1 MIDAHHVQ
9 DRGFSMNYRHAFHA
23 GNFADVIKHTIL
35 ARCLEHLKVKPAPFR
50 VIDTH
55 AGIGRYD
62 LAGARAERTG
72 EWRAG
77 IGRLLEANLSSGIID
92 LIKPYLNAVQ
102 ATRAV
107 HGPNFYPGSPEIA
120 RYLTRGEDRLILIEK
135 HPEDRATL
143 ARNMAFD
150 GRAKIIEIDAW
161 VGLNAFVPP
170 KERRGLVLIDP
181 PFEEPEEFER
191 LFGSF
196 SQAYRKWP
204 TGTYALWYPLK
215 DLSAVASFTWGL
227 RSLQIPKMLNV
238 EFRIKAPTRIPSL
251 FGCGMII
258 INPPWRLRDELSQIM
273 PAYSELLALDEGGGW
288 NGDWLTESVVTSI

>member
-1 MIDAHHVQ
+1 
-9 DRGFSMNYRHAFHA
+9 MNYRHAFHA
-23 GNFADVIKHTIL
+23 GNFADVFKHIIL
-35 ARCLEHLKVKPAPFR
+35 ARCLEHLKAKPTPFR

-62 LAGARAERTG
+62 LSGVRAERTG

-77 IGRLLEANLSSGIID
+77 IGRLLEASLPDGIKA
-92 LIKPYLNAVQ
+92 LIQPYLDAIQ

-120 RYLTRGEDRLILIEK
+120 RFLTRGEDRLILIEK

-181 PFEEPEEFER
+181 PFEEPEEFDH
-191 LFGSF
+191 LLNSF

-204 TGTYALWYPLK
+204 TGIYALWYPLK
-215 DLSAVASFTWGL
+215 DLSAVANFTWSL
-227 RSLQIPKMLNV
+227 RDVQIPKMLKI
-238 EFRIKAPTRIPSL
+238 EFRTKSPTRVPSL
-251 FGCGMII
+251 FGCGMIV
-258 INPPWRLRDELSQIM
+258 INPPWRLFEELSLIL
-273 PAYSELLALDEGGGW
+273 PVLSDLLALDEGAGW
-288 NGDWLTESVVTSI
+288 SCEWLTESVVASF